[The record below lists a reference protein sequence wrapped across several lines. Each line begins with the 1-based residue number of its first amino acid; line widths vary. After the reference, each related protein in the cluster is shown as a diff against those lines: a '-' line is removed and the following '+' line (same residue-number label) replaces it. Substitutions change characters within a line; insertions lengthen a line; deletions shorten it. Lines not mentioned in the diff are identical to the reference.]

1 MPRCLTCQ
9 VGSNE
14 DACWNC
20 GLPYNSSGVPG
31 DMACAWRHNPELSQ
45 VYSAFAG
52 RFDLD
57 DDEMTGYPF

>member
-1 MPRCLTCQ
+1 M
-9 VGSNE
+9 
-14 DACWNC
+14 C